1 MLRHAETALI
11 IRHGERRG
19 AVRCEQFGI
28 DRIQVPGSDPLSI
41 DLVDDR
47 SAPETRPRHRRVGV
61 HGHNGKTV
69 LPRFLSCV
77 CIGDNRQGNG
87 AETVNGLLRELT
99 VDIRRQGR
107 PAHRREALDVGIEL
121 PSPVTELLVQ
131 VVGSHTHKHAVEKL
145 VVRQAEI
152 GRKCRILLVPQVVAP
167 QDAVH
172 IVIHLRLSV
181 VTTASAAGRILGT
194 RDGRNYCGKHSAS
207 ENRMVK
213 SLHNHSVLDRL
224 LSSAYLR
231 HQVETPHSAH
241 FGARAVQT

>member
-99 VDIRRQGR
+99 VDIRRQGCS
-107 PAHRREALDVGIEL
+107 AHRREALDVGIEL

-181 VTTASAAGRILGT
+181 VTAASAGRILGT
-194 RDGRNYCGKHSAS
+194 RGGRNYRGKHSAS
-207 ENRMVK
+207 ENRMAK
-213 SLHNHSVLDRL
+213 LLHNHSVLDRL
-224 LSSAYLR
+224 LSSAYFR
-231 HQVETPHSAH
+231 HQVEMPHSAH
-241 FGARAVQT
+241 LGARAVQT